1 MVAPRRSANEQEW
14 AEQYAHPAVRLD
26 TYIAR
31 PTVERGAPRPHPRNG
46 RLRRFGTITLYVR
59 KAGGQI
65 SR

>member
-1 MVAPRRSANEQEW
+1 MQ
-14 AEQYAHPAVRLD
+14 PAVRLD
-26 TYIAR
+26 TYIAI
-31 PTVERGAPRPHPRNG
+31 PTVERGAPKPHTIRG